1 MLNVFPF
8 GTVLALINNDA
19 YFQNKSPGRLIVQ
32 FKYSAAVL
40 LVVFAVAVMIDVLL
54 AKTVG
59 VPEIIPVE
67 VFIDRPVG
75 NPLEVYSTP

>member
-1 MLNVFPF
+1 
-8 GTVLALINNDA
+8 VLALINNDA
-19 YFQNKSPGRLIVQ
+19 YFQNASPGRLIVQ

-54 AKTVG
+54 ATTVG

-67 VFIDRPVG
+67 VFIDNPVG